1 MRHAKMPSSSDVDHI
16 VNIFNIYTVLCQ
28 LGGVLA
34 IFNILRSRYHLAG
47 IVPDKTET
55 HVESIPAN
63 VFSRELLRPI
73 DTGFVIAS

>member
-1 MRHAKMPSSSDVDHI
+1 MKPSKMAEE
-16 VNIFNIYTVLCQ
+16 NTTNKKT
-28 LGGVLA
+28 
-34 IFNILRSRYHLAG
+34 RYYEAGIKLAG

-73 DTGFVIAS
+73 DTGFVVFTNWVYG

>member
-1 MRHAKMPSSSDVDHI
+1 MHMHTTKPVSIGR
-16 VNIFNIYTVLCQ
+16 
-28 LGGVLA
+28 
-34 IFNILRSRYHLAG
+34 

-73 DTGFVIAS
+73 SSGVREQTLHRAYIENPGTDHFLIGGRVSNSVNTIDKQ